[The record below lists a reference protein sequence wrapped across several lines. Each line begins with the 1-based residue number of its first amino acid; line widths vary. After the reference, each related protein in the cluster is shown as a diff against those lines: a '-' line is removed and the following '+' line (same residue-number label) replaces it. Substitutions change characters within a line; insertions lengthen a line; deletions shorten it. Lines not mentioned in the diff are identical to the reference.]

1 MTILGEGMST
11 STLQRK
17 IPPREIQLETDWHH
31 IFFYSNMLLKI
42 KILRDLSKL
51 YWSNINSLKNV
62 LMIKSSNLL
71 LFVKCSNLNLSIMIF
86 SNSFP
91 QSGRVPFWPGSLKPF
106 FDTNHGKPGIKGI
119 RRWQINWFIYP
130 MMIHKITT
138 SAEYN

>member
-17 IPPREIQLETDWHH
+17 IPPREIQLETDWHS
-31 IFFYSNMLLKI
+31 IFYSNMILQI
-42 KILRDLSKL
+42 KILWDL
-51 YWSNINSLKNV
+51 SNINSLKNV

-71 LFVKCSNLNLSIMIF
+71 LFVKCSNLYLSIMIF

-119 RRWQINWFIYP
+119 RQWPINWFIYP